1 MKGKK
6 LFYILAGMILIA
18 GTISVLL
25 LYMPKTIEKEK
36 STPSIDIVEK
46 IVNDMTIS
54 DMIYQMMFVTPES
67 ITNVER
73 VTKAGETT
81 KNALKKYPVGGIV
94 YFSENFI
101 SRDQTKEMIK
111 NTQEFSK
118 IPLFIGVDEEGGRVS
133 RLGKNPAM
141 GVTKFPPMKK
151 IGEERDLEKAYKVG
165 ETLANDLKAIGF
177 NVNFAPDA
185 DVTVNEN
192 NTEIGDRSFGSDP
205 YIVSE
210 MVKNVVEGMQNNG
223 VSATIK
229 HFPGHGSTYKNSHN
243 GYSESAR
250 TKQELQ
256 NCELLP
262 FKEGIKAG
270 VDFIMVSHMTLVNVC
285 EEKVPSSISKE
296 IITDMLITE
305 LGYEGIIITDSFSM
319 GAVTKMYSDKEAA
332 VKAVKAGADMI
343 LIPQNP
349 LTAHDAIYEA
359 VKKGEITKE
368 RIEKSVRKIL
378 ELKKEKKLLG

>member
-133 RLGKNPAM
+133 RLGKNTAM

-378 ELKKEKKLLG
+378 ELKKEKKMLG

>member
-378 ELKKEKKLLG
+378 ELKKEKKMLG